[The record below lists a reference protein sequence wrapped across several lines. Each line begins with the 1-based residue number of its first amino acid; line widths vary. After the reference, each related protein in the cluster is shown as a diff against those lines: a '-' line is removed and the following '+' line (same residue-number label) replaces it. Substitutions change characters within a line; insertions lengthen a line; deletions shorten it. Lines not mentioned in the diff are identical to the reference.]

1 LVHESNQR
9 NLCTPHFNQIQ
20 TAITYSNMHYELSP
34 NPKKVAQMAR
44 KIAMDSHGYPFH
56 PFNAFPGDGGDQ
68 ALQARGLVVHLG
80 PRDARQNYAKKNGR
94 NGDERTI
101 SEKKIKM
108 EDIIF
113 SMVYTWFT
121 YELYGLDMVYI
132 GIIWYISA
140 DPGRPQG
147 GQQDLG
153 LEEPGHHRRLETR

>member
-1 LVHESNQR
+1 
-9 NLCTPHFNQIQ
+9 
-20 TAITYSNMHYELSP
+20 MHYELSP

-101 SEKKIKM
+101 SEKK
-108 EDIIF
+108 
-113 SMVYTWFT
+113 
-121 YELYGLDMVYI
+121 
-132 GIIWYISA
+132 
-140 DPGRPQG
+140 
-147 GQQDLG
+147 
-153 LEEPGHHRRLETR
+153 

>member
-1 LVHESNQR
+1 
-9 NLCTPHFNQIQ
+9 
-20 TAITYSNMHYELSP
+20 MHYELSP

-80 PRDARQNYAKKNGR
+80 PWDARQNYAKKNGR

-147 GQQDLG
+147 GARQGREVVDNKKYNNGSGTSSSSKSLCSS
-153 LEEPGHHRRLETR
+153 RRKR